1 MGIEE
6 TGSVSARAI
15 LGLRTPSSPRIF
27 TSNTDNLKMQNRI
40 TSETAVMCDV
50 YTSTRYL
57 YHGND
62 VVPTERVA
70 LSATYIDVGFFR
82 LGSMRRI

>member
-1 MGIEE
+1 
-6 TGSVSARAI
+6 
-15 LGLRTPSSPRIF
+15 
-27 TSNTDNLKMQNRI
+27 
-40 TSETAVMCDV
+40 MCDV